1 MAASLLIMVCGI
13 TGKSKKKE
21 DDWPLLSQIKSSLLE
36 KRDELIALSREDA
49 IAYDSVVIA
58 AKKLRAIDEIGA
70 RRELESSLKHASEIP
85 LRTASACIAVLD
97 YSMKVAELGIRGA
110 WTDTAMAVLLAE
122 AGFKGAAMNVE
133 TNLKDISDAAF
144 VISSKAKLKEQ
155 DGQAREMIKRS
166 LSKLSSPSI

>member
-13 TGKSKKKE
+13 TCKRKSRE

-36 KRDELIALSREDA
+36 TRDELIALSREDA
-49 IAYDSVVIA
+49 TAYDSVLA
-58 AKKLRAIDEIGA
+58 AARKLKVVDEVGA
-70 RRELESSLKHASEIP
+70 RRDLESSLKHASEVP
-85 LRTASACIAVLD
+85 MRTATACIAVLD
-97 YSMKVAELGIRGA
+97 HSIAVAELGVHA
-110 WTDTAMAVLLAE
+110 ASTDTAMAVLLAE

-144 VISSKAKLKEQ
+144 VISSRAKLKGQDEQ
-155 DGQAREMIKRS
+155 VRETVRRA